1 MRFSVFAF
9 AALLAA
15 FAVLST
21 ASLAGA
27 AADKVW
33 VCKYVGTPNVDERLK
48 EGKNPIEVSV
58 NAIGVS
64 NPQPG
69 DLFVDKHG
77 FSVVVE
83 EGSDCASAPPPEEC
97 PPGTIG
103 TPPNC
108 ETPNGPDLV
117 LICSNGEF
125 IIVEDG
131 PGVILDDGTCDD
143 EPGNGGNG
151 GNGGTPPSGGPGPQI
166 FGGSN
171 PQGPFAQFAG
181 VAAPPAPV
189 TEVAGVQQVL
199 PAALPAAGFGP
210 QDGGTGIA
218 WAAALAVLLL
228 GLGAGATLAARRA

>member
-1 MRFSVFAF
+1 MFRLSIVAG
-9 AALLAA
+9 AI
-15 FAVLST
+15 AVLAIIAT
-21 ASLAGA
+21 ASLSSA
-27 AADKVW
+27 AAEKVW
-33 VCKYVGTPNVDERLK
+33 VCKYVGTPGVDERLK

-58 NAIGVS
+58 NAIGVP

-69 DLFVDKHG
+69 DLFVDAHG

-83 EGSDCASAPPPEEC
+83 EGSDCSSTPPP
-97 PPGTIG
+97 P
-103 TPPNC
+103 
-108 ETPNGPDLV
+108 PNGPDLV

-131 PGVILDDGTCDD
+131 PGVILDDGTCED
-143 EPGNGGNG
+143 EPGNG

-189 TEVAGVQQVL
+189 AQVAGVQEVL
-199 PAALPAAGFGP
+199 PAVLPAAGFGP
-210 QDGGTGIA
+210 QDGGNGLGWAAVLALALFGLGT
-218 WAAALAVLLL
+218 AAALAS
-228 GLGAGATLAARRA
+228 RRF